1 MIKFLVTILAGIMM
15 VSSSFAG
22 PATVKAKEAK
32 EAREEALKNAQGANT
47 ESEKNAE
54 IKKLY
59 EAIVGARDVNSEKSI
74 AKMKELFTSTDS
86 FFDAMKAY
94 TKATN
99 SQDPLIKN
107 VSSHVRY
114 VLTKQVKGEFDNS
127 PEAKDLV
134 QALLGAAKTVITEG
148 KDNADMVSKLAKQLS
163 AFNNGTVKL
172 GLSAG
177 DASLLSF
184 DASVNGANKSYT
196 SVDAMKKDLGDEK
209 FEELKKQHEE
219 WKNNCKK
226 GI

>member
-15 VSSSFAG
+15 VCSSFAG
-22 PATVKAKEAK
+22 PSAVKAKEAK
-32 EAREEALKNAQGANT
+32 EEALKSAELANT
-47 ESEKNAE
+47 DSEKTAE

-59 EAIVGARDVNSEKSI
+59 EAIVGTKDPNSERSI
-74 AKMKELFTSTDS
+74 AKMRELFTSTDT
-86 FFDAMKAY
+86 FFDAMKVY

-114 VLTKQVKGEFDNS
+114 VLTKQVKGEFDS

-134 QALLGAAKTVITEG
+134 QALLGAAKSVITEG

-163 AFNNGTVKL
+163 AFNNGTVRL